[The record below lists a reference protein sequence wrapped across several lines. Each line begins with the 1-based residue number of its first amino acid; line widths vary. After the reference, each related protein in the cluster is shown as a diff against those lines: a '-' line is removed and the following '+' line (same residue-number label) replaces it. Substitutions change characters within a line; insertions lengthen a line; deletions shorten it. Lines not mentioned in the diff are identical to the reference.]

1 MYSDDFTITRRDE
14 FKKSLLASAFVSIA
28 AQIHIDL
35 LLTNFKISLAIIL
48 FPIFLYI
55 FEDLNIILTTI
66 FSSLGVYFLRVL
78 VHFINTGI
86 YSDILYAY
94 SPEIFF
100 YLTYGFLFSMHKKI
114 NFKFK
119 IQKIFINFIV
129 IDYLANLVEITIRL
143 GTDIF
148 DFKIQQGIFLVAI
161 IRSFLIWVLLTSLDY
176 YGIFLLKNEHEQR
189 YKKLLWVTSKLKS
202 EIFWMEKNMYHIE
215 NTMSTS
221 YKLFEKITNNIDS
234 ETWADSALTIAK
246 DIHEI
251 KKEYSLVVRGVKDTL
266 EDKLNDN
273 GIYLKEIIKIL
284 KESMEK
290 EIEASNKH
298 IKLHFHIERDFFT
311 EKHYYLMSIFR
322 NLIINAI
329 ESIKNKDKNNSIW
342 FIHFEEEQH
351 HIFKIQD
358 TGTGIKDEYLNLIF
372 SPGFSTK
379 INYTTGQINRG
390 LGLSLVKDIITKELK
405 GEIQVN
411 STIEKG
417 TTFTVVIPKNILEGI

>member
-28 AQIHIDL
+28 AQIHINL

>member
-28 AQIHIDL
+28 AQIHINL

-284 KESMEK
+284 KESIEK